1 MKGCKP
7 EQTLL
12 NCSQTNCSQSHS
24 GLKVEEEPASR
35 VLFLGPSFELG
46 DQAAKSDDGEGT
58 ALNNTGNDMLE
69 PAVFS
74 ITLLLHAHTHKPSTT
89 QTNRYK
95 RKD

>member
-1 MKGCKP
+1 VKGFKP

-12 NCSQTNCSQSHS
+12 NCSQSHS
-24 GLKVEEEPASR
+24 GLEEAQEPASR

-69 PAVFS
+69 PAAFS
-74 ITLLLHAHTHKPSTT
+74 ITILLHARTHTPSTT
-89 QTNRYK
+89 PTNRYK
-95 RKD
+95 RKE